1 MLRTTVSRERMMSVM
16 TEAEAREA
24 ILQAA
29 DQLFYERGF
38 QAVSMDQLRDK
49 AGVPL
54 KRIYACFPSKADLV
68 QGYLARRDE
77 LWRDGI
83 EGYVTARADDPRDQL
98 LAVFDALG
106 AWIRHQEPFRGCAF
120 HNAFGELSGTSPEA
134 AAVVRAHK
142 RHLRDFLTRTA
153 RRAGLRQPAE
163 VAFQLMLLAE
173 GTLITAAINDDPA
186 VARRAKTAAATLIEA
201 AAP

>member
-1 MLRTTVSRERMMSVM
+1 MSVM

-38 QAVSMDQLRDK
+38 QSVSMDELRDK

-54 KRIYACFPSKADLV
+54 KRIYACFPSKSDLV
-68 QGYLARRDE
+68 QGYLARQDE
-77 LWRDGI
+77 RWRDGI
-83 EGYVTARADDPRDQL
+83 ESYVTARADDPRDQL

-106 AWIRHQEPFRGCAF
+106 ARIRHQEHFRGCAF
-120 HNAFGELSGTSPEA
+120 HNAFGELSGTTPQA

-142 RHLRDFLTRTA
+142 RHLREFLTRTA

-186 VARRAKTAAATLIEA
+186 VPQRAQTAAAALIEA
-201 AAP
+201 AS